1 MKKQFLL
8 TRMLLLCALIIG
20 SVSSA
25 WGDSDVLF
33 HETFGNNSGSA
44 RDWKDSYSVKS
55 GVSDVYSN
63 ITGYTITN
71 AKQGKNTTGSTQS
84 GLNQSSQGT
93 DASIIIGPLNV
104 ADYNTLKLTYQWKAA
119 SIKGTYST
127 KAYYATSS
135 GGEYTEVSGTGNGAT
150 TFVERAYSLPAA
162 AQVSTLY
169 LKIVFNTSN
178 TQAIIDEVEL
188 TGIENGSGGTAV
200 AAPAFSVAGGE
211 IAAGT
216 TITLSTETVGA
227 DIYYTLDG
235 TTPSSSSKK
244 YTTGITVTKPV
255 TITAIAIDDSEEESA
270 VSSATY
276 TIRVETPTFSEK
288 AGKVDEGTILTITAS
303 PSLTIIYTID
313 GSTPSW
319 ESSNGEIY
327 SEPLVLNDPVT
338 VKAVAVDDYE
348 NESSVNSASY
358 TISYDGGVDI
368 IPNFT
373 FFGKNAS
380 YSGTDY
386 SEVSGTQDGV
396 TVTHSKGTGENTYAS
411 ASAMRFYQGNTLT
424 IEAPAG
430 KVITKIVL
438 IQSNAETDNISS
450 SPLEYNQTN
459 HTWAGKA
466 ESVVFTRPKAG
477 SYMQFTQISVVLAN
491 KVTLASACTDGSKF
505 YGTYSSSKALK
516 VPADLTIS
524 EIKVEDEK
532 LVVVPYA
539 TGEVIPA
546 NTGVMIA
553 STTSGEHTIAIA
565 KDDAGTSKLGV
576 ENMLK
581 ASGDEGIDAATMN
594 EENKLFYR
602 LTMHEGT
609 IGFYWGAAEGAA
621 FLIAANK
628 AYLAVPKDAAAR
640 IAGFNLFENEGEAT
654 AIEGVKTIG
663 MDAPVFNLNGQRVN
677 GNAKGLLIKNGKKF
691 MNR

>member
-1 MKKQFLL
+1 MIKQLRMKSL
-8 TRMLLLCALIIG
+8 LLLCALIVGSLGAWAQAPVNTVLWSEDFSGYSANAVPNGSTADSHTGTTVYEGG
-20 SVSSA
+20 SVSYSCTLA
-25 WGDSDVLF
+25 GTKIFTNGGPNNNHNILVAKGNG
-33 HETFGNNSGSA
+33 TFTVSGIPTGEAKELTLSYKTSGSGTLEVSTSTGGA
-44 RDWKDSYSVKS
+44 AIS
-55 GVSDVYSN
+55 GS
-63 ITGYTITN
+63 TI
-71 AKQGKNTTGSTQS
+71 TTGSASTII
-84 GLNQSSQGT
+84 LTFKNTDSSNNLRLDDVSVKVKTAGT
-93 DASIIIGPLNV
+93 
-104 ADYNTLKLTYQWKAA
+104 
-119 SIKGTYST
+119 
-127 KAYYATSS
+127 S
-135 GGEYTEVSGTGNGAT
+135 GGS
-150 TFVERAYSLPAA
+150 S
-162 AQVSTLY
+162 
-169 LKIVFNTSN
+169 
-178 TQAIIDEVEL
+178 
-188 TGIENGSGGTAV
+188 V
-200 AAPAFSVAGGE
+200 AAPTFSVAEGA

-227 DIYYTLDG
+227 DIYYTLDE
-235 TTPSSSSKK
+235 TTPSSSSTK

-255 TITAIAIDDSEEESA
+255 TIKAIAIDDSEEESA

-276 TIRVETPTFSEK
+276 TISVETPTFSEK

-348 NESSVNSASY
+348 NESSVKSASY

-380 YSGTDY
+380 YSETTY

-411 ASAMRFYQGNTLT
+411 ASAMRFYLGNTLT

-438 IQSNAETDNISS
+438 IQSNAEADNISS
-450 SPLEYNQTN
+450 SPIGYNQTN

-466 ESVVFTRPKAG
+466 ESVVFTRPKEGA
-477 SYMQFTQISVVLAN
+477 YMQFSQISVVLAN

-546 NTGVMIA
+546 NTGVMIV

-565 KDDAGTSKLGV
+565 KDGAGTSKLGA

-581 ASGDEGIDAATMN
+581 ASGDAGIDAATMN
-594 EENKLFYR
+594 EANKLFYR
-602 LTMHEGT
+602 LTMHKGT
-609 IGFYWGAAEGAA
+609 DLGFYWGAADGAA
-621 FLIAANK
+621 FSIAANK
-628 AYLAVPKDAAAR
+628 AYLAVPKTAGAR

-663 MDAPVFNLNGQRVN
+663 TDAPVFNLNGQRVN
-677 GNAKGLLIKNGKKF
+677 SNAKGLLIKNGKKF